1 VKQNSKIVIVILA
14 VLLASCAPVL
24 RKDYMEAGI
33 RDIPLSKLKQDP
45 EQFKGRLFI
54 LGGII
59 VNTKLTNKGSLIEAI
74 HVKVDSRGYLEG
86 GTDGRF
92 LALYPK
98 EAGMLDPQIYHKG
111 RRVTLAA
118 EFAGERTGK
127 IDETKYVFP
136 LFIIK
141 DYHLWEE
148 RRYYYPGP
156 SYYYPYPYFYW
167 WDSPILTD
175 GLTGDILPTC
185 GGSSQLSRLLGE
197 ETVP

>member
-1 VKQNSKIVIVILA
+1 VKEYKKLVVVILA

-33 RDIPLSKLKQDP
+33 RDVSLSEVKQDP

-59 VNTKLTNKGSLIEAI
+59 VSTKLTDKGSLIEAI
-74 HVKVDSRGYLEG
+74 HVRVDSKGYLEG

-111 RRVTLAA
+111 RRITLAA
-118 EFAGERTGK
+118 EFMGERRGK
-127 IDETKYVFP
+127 IDEAKYVFP
-136 LFIIK
+136 FFVIK
-141 DYHLWEE
+141 EYHLWEE
-148 RRYYYPGP
+148 RGYYYPGP
-156 SYYYPYPYFYW
+156 NYYPYPYFYW
-167 WDSPILTD
+167 WDGPYPYRWPYWGNYPYLWW
-175 GLTGDILPTC
+175 
-185 GGSSQLSRLLGE
+185 
-197 ETVP
+197 